1 MRRKSPWKI
10 TNCSTRFHVRRGTG
24 GERHSFG
31 WENNFCKLEIL
42 WLWMLRVAHTWPLPS
57 WLLFVR
63 CSEDY
68 LWLNASCPWSP
79 VPDSP
84 GWVHTGT
91 AWSWFSDPGDRLWT
105 PLSLLEPSS
114 QGWTRTSSVV
124 ILSLGSFLRR
134 HLIRHFARE
143 LRFSGRVNWPRLI
156 FAKSPLCSAPWNGYL
171 AKNNVITLD
180 TKPSDYLTFPPALCR
195 ASPPVPTCPPLG
207 LSTECWTSGSRETR
221 RQDSRAC
228 RREGRHCS
236 PPTLLRLQETPTWP
250 QSWNRLRG

>member
-10 TNCSTRFHVRRGTG
+10 TNCSTRFHVRRGRG
-24 GERHSFG
+24 GERHSSG
-31 WENNFCKLEIL
+31 WEINFLKYFDCECWELL
-42 WLWMLRVAHTWPLPS
+42 TNDPS

-68 LWLNASCPWSP
+68 LWLNASC
-79 VPDSP
+79 DSP

-124 ILSLGSFLRR
+124 ILSLGSFLSR

-171 AKNNVITLD
+171 AENNVITLD
-180 TKPSDYLTFPPALCR
+180 TKHNNYLTFPPA
-195 ASPPVPTCPPLG
+195 
-207 LSTECWTSGSRETR
+207 
-221 RQDSRAC
+221 
-228 RREGRHCS
+228 
-236 PPTLLRLQETPTWP
+236 
-250 QSWNRLRG
+250 